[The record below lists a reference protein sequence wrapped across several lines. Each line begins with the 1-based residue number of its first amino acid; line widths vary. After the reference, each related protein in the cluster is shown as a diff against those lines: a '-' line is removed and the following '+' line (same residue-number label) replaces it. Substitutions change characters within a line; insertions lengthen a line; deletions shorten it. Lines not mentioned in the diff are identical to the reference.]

1 MLQLPKKTK
10 HMWGVKTAMIMS
22 VAHVQSQFVGNVS
35 RNWVKTTTWY
45 LQKGT
50 DILCWYHVDQTG
62 YWILQFC
69 SQIISKV
76 FLFFF
81 SNKSMSCMKT
91 LFDFLPWSVNH
102 YGTSKYTKVLLNCV
116 YCGCN
121 TPNFVFELLWS
132 YKFSLFSQF
141 KKTFEDLPDLG
152 QFTSIGVLSI
162 CIVCSQKPRETK
174 SWIVTVANK
183 ISFGQLTGLVALG
196 LKNMRIK
203 LIQMFLTCFRSVFLS
218 YNHWKHMKTSGFLWF
233 SE

>member
-1 MLQLPKKTK
+1 
-10 HMWGVKTAMIMS
+10 
-22 VAHVQSQFVGNVS
+22 
-35 RNWVKTTTWY
+35 
-45 LQKGT
+45 
-50 DILCWYHVDQTG
+50 
-62 YWILQFC
+62 
-69 SQIISKV
+69 
-76 FLFFF
+76 
-81 SNKSMSCMKT
+81 MSCMKT
-91 LFDFLPWSVNH
+91 LFDFLPRSVDH

-132 YKFSLFSQF
+132 YKFSLFSQL

-162 CIVCSQKPRETK
+162 CIVCSQKPQETK

-203 LIQMFLTCFRSVFLS
+203 LIQMFLICFRSMFLS